1 MDELKTLRKLIRE
14 VKQELDL
21 GILTEGTSKELV
33 REGAEQEQ
41 AALRAYVARNIVDL
55 IKECGE

>member
-1 MDELKTLRKLIRE
+1 MDELKTLRSLISE
-14 VKQELDL
+14 VKKELDL
-21 GILTEGTSKELV
+21 GIITENASRELI

-41 AALRAYVARNIVDL
+41 AALRAYIARNIVDL